1 MKSLYLILIH
11 CMCHKILIYKKI
23 QAQSVILLIMYFVFI
38 IFIQKKSKQIYNTH
52 EHWHTQFTIVSE

>member
-23 QAQSVILLIMYFVFI
+23 QAQSAILLIMYLLYLF
-38 IFIQKKSKQIYNTH
+38 KKNLNRYITH
-52 EHWHTQFTIVSE
+52 TSTGTRNLL

>member
-23 QAQSVILLIMYFVFI
+23 QAQSAILLIIYLLYLF
-38 IFIQKKSKQIYNTH
+38 KKNLNRYITH
-52 EHWHTQFTIVSE
+52 TSTGTRNLL

>member
-1 MKSLYLILIH
+1 
-11 CMCHKILIYKKI
+11 MCHKILIYKKI

>member
-38 IFIQKKSKQIYNTH
+38 IFIQKKSNPTFHLIISRKSYQ
-52 EHWHTQFTIVSE
+52 